1 MLLGTL
7 GAILLG
13 NMSTRKGMLRGG
25 YRDKEGTGIL
35 KMNKYSSIGT
45 YDTSN
50 LSDQTKFRVTAI
62 IKIEDYFYSEI
73 QEKKLMSKKHC
84 KYIAASDYIDKT
96 LIVLSVTSGGI
107 SIISFPSYIGVP
119 AGMASASFTL
129 IFSLTI
135 GIIKKLSEITRNK
148 KKKHKKIVVLAK
160 NKICGSAEK
169 LGVQK
174 IYDLVDKGKC
184 ETENNTKQ
192 QMRKYERHGSKLID
206 GEKFVYTHEDI
217 IVPIIMSWRVS
228 TTEAN
233 EFRLN

>member
-13 NMSTRKGMLRGG
+13 NMSTGKGMLRGG
-25 YRDKEGTGIL
+25 YRDKEGIGIW
-35 KMNKYSSIGT
+35 KMNKYSSIET

-50 LSDQTKFRVTAI
+50 LSDQTKFRVNAI

-84 KYIAASDYIDKT
+84 KYTAASDYIDKI

-160 NKICGSAEK
+160 NKLNSIEILICQALIDLDSSHEEFKIIVNEK
-169 LGVQK
+169 
-174 IYDLVDKGKC
+174 
-184 ETENNTKQ
+184 E
-192 QMRKYERHGSKLID
+192 KYEKMKENIRTIKNSDELS
-206 GEKFVYTHEDI
+206 EKYKNI
-217 IVPIIMSWRVS
+217 IENRR
-228 TTEAN
+228 TA
-233 EFRLN
+233 

>member
-84 KYIAASDYIDKT
+84 NKWRNIYYFFSELYWSSCRNGKCK
-96 LIVLSVTSGGI
+96 
-107 SIISFPSYIGVP
+107 FYSYI
-119 AGMASASFTL
+119 F
-129 IFSLTI
+129 FDY
-135 GIIKKLSEITRNK
+135 RNNK
-148 KKKHKKIVVLAK
+148 KTVRN
-160 NKICGSAEK
+160 NKE
-169 LGVQK
+169 
-174 IYDLVDKGKC
+174 
-184 ETENNTKQ
+184 
-192 QMRKYERHGSKLID
+192 
-206 GEKFVYTHEDI
+206 
-217 IVPIIMSWRVS
+217 
-228 TTEAN
+228 
-233 EFRLN
+233 